1 MKKTLQR
8 GFTLIELLVVI
19 AIIGIL
25 AAVVLASLNDAR
37 DGGKDASAK
46 GSMTSI
52 RNQAELYYNT
62 NNYQYDGNAVV
73 TDGSGVC
80 GDPDVTP
87 LLAAVGLNA
96 GTAACREA
104 PTAYAVETVL
114 SNVAVNG
121 GRFCVDSTGYAGQT
135 DSALGSNTVCDRP

>member
-37 DGGKDASAK
+37 DSGSDASAK

-52 RNQAELYYNT
+52 RSQAELYYNANSYSYEVANATDSVCVGTQEVT
-62 NNYQYDGNAVV
+62 NLITAVNGAVPGNA
-73 TDGSGVC
+73 TC
-80 GDPDVTP
+80 NDV
-87 LLAAVGLNA
+87 
-96 GTAACREA
+96 
-104 PTAYAVETVL
+104 PTAYAVGVVL
-114 SNVAVNG
+114 NNG
-121 GRFCVDSTGYAGQT
+121 YFCVDSTGYAGST
-135 DSALGSNTVCDRP
+135 TAPIAALTACPR